1 MPAQIHISLSE
12 PERVEL
18 EKVVSSQ
25 MTPVRL
31 VERAK
36 AILMAAD
43 NIPSYKIA
51 EYFDVDN
58 NTIGR
63 WRRRYA
69 EHRMAGIVKDRPRG
83 ANQGGR
89 MTVDQEKL
97 RQKIIAKT
105 TQEKPEGATH
115 WSTRTMAKAMGATHS
130 FVNRV
135 WQEAGLK
142 PHLYKHSK
150 VSNDHHGDKLKPF
163 VSTKSAGKILE

>member
-1 MPAQIHISLSE
+1 QRHSGLDLESSGFNNVLDTGPNLVQCPELYTEMISWKSQPRIKGASPMPAQINISLSE

-18 EKVVSSQ
+18 EKVVFSQ

-51 EYFDVDN
+51 EHFDVDN

-83 ANQGGR
+83 AN
-89 MTVDQEKL
+89 
-97 RQKIIAKT
+97 
-105 TQEKPEGATH
+105 
-115 WSTRTMAKAMGATHS
+115 
-130 FVNRV
+130 
-135 WQEAGLK
+135 
-142 PHLYKHSK
+142 
-150 VSNDHHGDKLKPF
+150 
-163 VSTKSAGKILE
+163 

>member
-1 MPAQIHISLSE
+1 MPAQINISLSE

-18 EKVVSSQ
+18 EKVISSQ

-83 ANQGGR
+83 AN
-89 MTVDQEKL
+89 TEVVCVDKIS
-97 RQKIIAKT
+97 RQDSGIKWT
-105 TQEKPEGATH
+105 EPGSRWH
-115 WSTRTMAKAMGATHS
+115 
-130 FVNRV
+130 
-135 WQEAGLK
+135 
-142 PHLYKHSK
+142 
-150 VSNDHHGDKLKPF
+150 
-163 VSTKSAGKILE
+163 